1 MKNRIFINALFAA
14 VGATTAAFAVS
25 PVDVLSDS
33 QNETQLKGVNVR
45 KGTIAATMLNA
56 KAFDEIQKISDP
68 AERKMA
74 LEALRTE
81 QSALIEGLDA
91 VGLFEFFTPI
101 EWLKK
106 DGKNEGRAWIAL
118 LYLQRFPAAISEEV
132 KAELRILA
140 EQASH
145 ELLEEIAAC
154 GIAN

>member
-14 VGATTAAFAVS
+14 AGAAASAFAVS
-25 PVDVLSDS
+25 PADVLSES
-33 QNETQLKGVNVR
+33 QNETQLKGISVR

-74 LEALRTE
+74 LEALRRE
-81 QSALIEGLDA
+81 QGALIEGLDA

-106 DGKNEGRAWIAL
+106 DGQNEGRAWIAL
-118 LYLQRFPAAISEEV
+118 LYLQRFPGAISEEV
-132 KAELRILA
+132 KGELRILA
-140 EQASH
+140 ESASN
-145 ELLEEIAAC
+145 ELLIEIAAC
-154 GIAN
+154 GIGD